1 MKQELQL
8 KYGCNPHQ
16 IFASLTMPFQNALQV
31 LNGNPSFINVL
42 DAFNG
47 WQLVRELR
55 LATGLPAAAS
65 FKHVSPAGAAVV
77 GVITE
82 QELEAFD
89 VPEPPASLIAN
100 AYLRAREA
108 DPKSSFGDFV
118 AVSDRV
124 DIPLAVLLKSV
135 VSDGIIAPGFD
146 DETLPILRQKKGGNY
161 LVVQIDPAYE
171 PPALEERTVFG
182 FLLRQERNARRFT
195 SDDLADPV
203 VGRLTDPAKLDL
215 LVALCT
221 LKYTQSNSIV
231 CALNGQTVGIG
242 AGQQSRIDCT
252 RIACQKADIWRL
264 RQHPSMRALRFK
276 AGVKRQDRINCR
288 IRVLEGNGAA
298 EDRAELQTM
307 LEAVPASLSDAEK
320 HRWLQSFAP
329 VSLASDGYLPF
340 PDNVREAQRHGIGF
354 IVHPGGSTRDSL
366 VAAACRDLGIALV
379 TTGVRVFHH

>member
-1 MKQELQL
+1 M
-8 KYGCNPHQ
+8 GGNSC
-16 IFASLTMPFQNALQV
+16 ASC
-31 LNGNPSFINVL
+31 G
-42 DAFNG
+42 
-47 WQLVRELR
+47 

-65 FKHVSPAGAAVV
+65 FKHVSPAGAAVA

-89 VPEPPASLIAN
+89 VTDPPASLIAN

-124 DIPLAVLLKSV
+124 DVPLARLLKSV

-146 DETLPILRQKKGGNY
+146 DETLAILRQKKGGNY
-161 LVVQIDPAYE
+161 LVLQIDPAYE

-182 FLLRQERNARRFT
+182 FVLKQERNSRRFT
-195 SDDLADPV
+195 ADDIAELV
-203 VGRLTDPAKLDL
+203 VGRLTDSAKLDL
-215 LVALCT
+215 MVALCT

-231 CALNGQTVGIG
+231 CALNGQTVGVG

-264 RQHPSMRALRFK
+264 RQHPSIRGLRFK
-276 AGVKRQDRINCR
+276 PGVKRQDRINWR
-288 IRVLEGNGAA
+288 IRILEGNIDAT
-298 EDRAELQTM
+298 ERAELQTI
-307 LEAVPASLSDAEK
+307 LGDVTAPLNEAEK
-320 HRWLQSFAP
+320 HAWLKSFVP
-329 VSLASDGYLPF
+329 LSLASDGYLPF
-340 PDNVREAQRHGIGF
+340 PDNVREAERHGVGF
-354 IVHPGGSTRDSL
+354 IAHPGGSTRDDL
-366 VAAACRDLGIALV
+366 AAGTCKDLGIALV

>member
-1 MKQELQL
+1 MKQELLL

-16 IFASLTMPFQNALQV
+16 MFASLTLPFQNALQV
-31 LNGNPSFINVL
+31 LNGTPSFINVL
-42 DAFNG
+42 DALNG

-55 LATGLPAAAS
+55 LATGLPAATS
-65 FKHVSPAGAAVV
+65 FKHVSPAGAAVA
-77 GVITE
+77 GAITH

-89 VPEPPASLIAN
+89 VAEPPASLIAN

-124 DIPLAVLLKSV
+124 DIPLAMLLKSV
-135 VSDGIIAPGFD
+135 VSDGIIAPEFD
-146 DETLPILRQKKGGNY
+146 EALPILRQKKDGNY
-161 LVVQIDPAYE
+161 LVLQIDPAYE
-171 PPALEERTVFG
+171 PPAREQRTVFG
-182 FLLRQERNARRFT
+182 FLLRQERNSRRFT
-195 SDDLADPV
+195 PDDIAEPV
-203 VGRLTDPAKLDL
+203 VGLLTDSAKLDL

-231 CALNGQTVGIG
+231 CALNGQTVGVG

-264 RQHPSMRALRFK
+264 RQHPSVRALRFK
-276 AGVKRQDRINCR
+276 PPVKRQDRINCR
-288 IRVLEGNGAA
+288 IRLLEGNLAA
-298 EDRAELQTM
+298 VDRAELQSI
-307 LEAVPASLSDAEK
+307 LEQVPAPFHDAEK
-320 HRWLQSFAP
+320 HLWLQSFAP

>member
-1 MKQELQL
+1 MKQELRL

-16 IFASLTMPFQNALQV
+16 MFASLTLPFQNALQV
-31 LNGNPSFINVL
+31 LNGTPSFINVL
-42 DAFNG
+42 DALNG

-55 LATGLPAAAS
+55 LATGLPAATS
-65 FKHVSPAGAAVV
+65 FKHVSPAGAAVA
-77 GVITE
+77 GAINH

-89 VPEPPASLIAN
+89 VAAPPASLIAN

-124 DIPLAVLLKSV
+124 DIPLAMLLKSV

-161 LVVQIDPAYE
+161 LVLQIDPAYE

-182 FLLRQERNARRFT
+182 FLLSQERNSRRFT
-195 SDDLADPV
+195 PDDIAEPV
-203 VGRLTDPAKLDL
+203 VGRLTDSAKLDL

-231 CALNGQTVGIG
+231 CALNGQTVGVG

-264 RQHPSMRALRFK
+264 RQHPSIRALQFK
-276 AGVKRQDRINCR
+276 PGAKRQDRINWR
-288 IRVLEGNGAA
+288 IRVLEGNIDAT
-298 EDRAELQTM
+298 ERAELQTI
-307 LEAVPASLSDAEK
+307 LGDVAAPLNETEK
-320 HRWLQSFAP
+320 HAWLKSFVP
-329 VSLASDGYLPF
+329 LSLASDGYLPF
-340 PDNVREAQRHGIGF
+340 PDNVREAERHGVGF
-354 IVHPGGSTRDSL
+354 IAHPGGSIRDDL
-366 VAAACRDLGIALV
+366 VSAACKDLGITLV
-379 TTGVRVFHH
+379 NTGVRAFHH

>member
-1 MKQELQL
+1 MKHELPL

-16 IFASLTMPFQNALQV
+16 KSASLTQPFQNVLQV
-31 LNGNPSFINVL
+31 LNGTPSFINIL
-42 DAFNG
+42 DALNG

-55 LATGLPAAAS
+55 LATGLPAATS
-65 FKHVSPAGAAVV
+65 FKHVSPAGAAVA
-77 GVITE
+77 GAISRE
-82 QELEAFD
+82 ELEAFD
-89 VPEPPASLIAN
+89 VEEPPASLIAN

-124 DIPLAVLLKSV
+124 DVPLAMLLKSV

-161 LVVQIDPAYE
+161 LVLQIDPAYE

-182 FLLRQERNARRFT
+182 FLLRQERNSRRFT
-195 SDDLADPV
+195 PDDIAEPA
-203 VGRLTDPAKLDL
+203 VGRLTDSAKLDL

-231 CALNGQTVGIG
+231 CAFNGQTVGVG

-252 RIACQKADIWRL
+252 RIACQKADMWRL
-264 RQHPSMRALRFK
+264 RQHPSIRALRFK
-276 AGVKRQDRINCR
+276 PGVKRQDRINWR
-288 IRVLEGNGAA
+288 IRVLEGNIDAR
-298 EDRAELQTM
+298 EREELQTV
-307 LEAVPASLSDAEK
+307 LEHVPATLHDGERQS
-320 HRWLQSFAP
+320 WLQTFAP

-340 PDNVREAQRHGIGF
+340 PDNVREAQRHGVGF
-354 IVHPGGSTRDSL
+354 IVHPGGSARDSI
-366 VAAACRDLGIALV
+366 VADACRELGIALV

>member
-16 IFASLTMPFQNALQV
+16 MFASLTLPFQNALQV
-31 LNGNPSFINVL
+31 LNGTPSFINVL
-42 DAFNG
+42 DALNG

-55 LATGLPAAAS
+55 LATGLPAATS
-65 FKHVSPAGAAVV
+65 FKHVSPAGAAVA
-77 GVITE
+77 GAITH

-89 VPEPPASLIAN
+89 VAEPPASLIAN

-124 DIPLAVLLKSV
+124 DIPLAMLLKSV
-135 VSDGIIAPGFD
+135 VSDGIIAPEFD
-146 DETLPILRQKKGGNY
+146 EALPILRQKKDGNY
-161 LVVQIDPAYE
+161 LVLQIDPAYE

-195 SDDLADPV
+195 PDDIADPV
-203 VGRLTDPAKLDL
+203 VGRLTDSAKLDL
-215 LVALCT
+215 LLALCT
-221 LKYTQSNSIV
+221 LKYTQSNSVV
-231 CALNGQTVGIG
+231 CALNGQMVGVG
-242 AGQQSRIDCT
+242 AGQQSRIDST

-264 RQHPSMRALRFK
+264 RQHRSIRALRFK
-276 AGVKRQDRINCR
+276 PSVKRQDRINCR
-288 IRVLEGNGAA
+288 IRLLEGHLAA
-298 EDRAELQTM
+298 ADRAGLQTM
-307 LEAVPASLSDAEK
+307 LEHVPAPPHDAEK
-320 HRWLQSFAP
+320 HSWLQSFVP

-340 PDNVREAQRHGIGF
+340 LDNVREAQRHGIGF

-366 VAAACRDLGIALV
+366 VATACRDLGVTLV
-379 TTGVRVFHH
+379 ATGVRVFHH